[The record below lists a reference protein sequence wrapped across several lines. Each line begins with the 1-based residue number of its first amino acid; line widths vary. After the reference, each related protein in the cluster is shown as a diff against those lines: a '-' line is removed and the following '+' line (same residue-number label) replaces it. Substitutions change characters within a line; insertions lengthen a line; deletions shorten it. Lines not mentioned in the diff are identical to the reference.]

1 MFLCSTPEEAGLGYV
16 RNWKLE
22 GVIEMAKLIYPINV
36 SLDGYMED
44 ERGNIEWTTS
54 DDEVFAFWTDFQRPI
69 GTYLYGRRMYE
80 SMVYWETASAKKG
93 DEPEVMREFAQIW
106 RAAEK
111 IVYSRTLQ
119 AVSSART
126 RIEREFD
133 PDAIR
138 RLKESSEA
146 DITIGGPELAG
157 QAMSA
162 GLIDECH
169 LLVNPIVLGGGK
181 RALPDNLRMRLELL
195 GERRF
200 RSGVV
205 HLHYRVI
212 V

>member
-1 MFLCSTPEEAGLGYV
+1 MFSLET
-16 RNWKLE
+16 NNLE
-22 GVIEMAKLIYPINV
+22 GVIEMAKLIYATNV
-36 SLDGYMED
+36 SLDGYIED
-44 ERGNIEWTTS
+44 EQGNIDWTIS
-54 DDEVFAFWTDFQRPI
+54 DNEMYAFWTDFERAI
-69 GTYLYGRRMYE
+69 GTYLYGRRIYE
-80 SMVYWETASAKKG
+80 SMVYWETASTGG
-93 DEPEVMREFAQIW
+93 DQPEVIRDFAQIW

-111 IVYSRTLQ
+111 IVYSRTLE

-138 RLKESSEA
+138 RLKESSVA
-146 DITIGGPELAG
+146 DITINGPELAG

-169 LLVNPIVLGGGK
+169 LLLNGGK

-200 RSGVV
+200 QCGVV
-205 HLHYRVI
+205 HLHYSVI

>member
-1 MFLCSTPEEAGLGYV
+1 
-16 RNWKLE
+16 
-22 GVIEMAKLIYPINV
+22 MAKLIYAANV
-36 SLDGYMED
+36 SLDGYIED
-44 ERGNIEWTTS
+44 ERGNIDWGIS

-80 SMVYWETASAKKG
+80 SMVYWETANIKMNPSSG
-93 DEPEVMREFAQIW
+93 DQPEVMRDFAQIW

-111 IVYSRTLQ
+111 IVYSRTLRS
-119 AVSSART
+119 VSSART
-126 RIEREFD
+126 RNESEFD

-138 RLKESSEA
+138 RLKESSGA

-162 GLIDECH
+162 GLVDECH
-169 LLVNPIVLGGGK
+169 LLLNPIVLGGGK

-195 GERRF
+195 GEHRF

>member
-1 MFLCSTPEEAGLGYV
+1 
-16 RNWKLE
+16 
-22 GVIEMAKLIYPINV
+22 MAKLIYPINV

-44 ERGNIEWTTS
+44 ERGNLEWSTS

-69 GTYLYGRRMYE
+69 GTYLYGRGMYE
-80 SMVYWETASAKKG
+80 SMVYWETISAKKG
-93 DEPEVMREFAQIW
+93 DQPEEMWEFAQIW
-106 RAAEK
+106 RTAEK
-111 IVYSRTLQ
+111 IVYSRTVQ

-133 PDAIR
+133 PDVIR
-138 RLKESSEA
+138 RLIGSSEA

-157 QAMSA
+157 KAMSA

-200 RSGVV
+200 RCGVV